1 MKVIIGGR
9 GSGKTIQ
16 AVRHSVESGRKIVV
30 MSKQQEKLIL
40 ETAEHLGIKDLP
52 EPIVLSEDNIGAV
65 GHRDEVILENANVF
79 LREIF
84 GLNVVAITI
93 NSDETTYLE

>member
-9 GSGKTIQ
+9 GSGKTVE
-16 AVRHSVESGRKIVV
+16 AVKHSAESGRKIVV

-40 ETAEHLGIKDLP
+40 ETAEYLGIKDLP
-52 EPIVLSEDNIGAV
+52 KPIVLSENNIGYV